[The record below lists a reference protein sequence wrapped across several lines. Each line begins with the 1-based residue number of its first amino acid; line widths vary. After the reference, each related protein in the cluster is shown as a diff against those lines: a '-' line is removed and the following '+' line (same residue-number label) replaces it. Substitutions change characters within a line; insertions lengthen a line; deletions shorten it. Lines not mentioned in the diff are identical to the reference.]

1 MSQIIQEN
9 NSQGSNQAQ
18 ESDPEMKKQ
27 QYSFIKSDTQ
37 VERKGKKL
45 TIHSFYKNQTDRY
58 LDGLKSKK
66 SNDTSDIMNNSFQAP
81 NNLEQEYE
89 QNKDQEIF
97 IRKNDRKQSTKQF
110 YQKNVMKMLEKFAT
124 KKENGQTVIDNNNS
138 NQTNQNDINYSEKRD
153 EESQIYMNNSLYQ
166 ESIKL
171 IELKKNLEMMESKQS
186 HLIQLTNDD
195 ILQLQNQSIKQETQQ
210 QSISVFFDSNT
221 NSKVSAMKG
230 NRRNQSIQKQQP
242 KVQFP
247 FIEQNNQNQEN
258 TQNLIIGQNDEIKLD
273 LSKLN
278 AINRMEKKRRQNE
291 TQSAN
296 SKRSIRSNWTSK
308 TFKEKAEEVAVP
320 AVGTAI
326 VGSLG
331 VMLAKNVLKGKQQ
344 LLGIIPAL
352 ACSAYYYYKVKKQNE
367 VEMDFEDEEDVN
379 SEEEQDS
386 TRLEQ

>member
-9 NSQGSNQAQ
+9 NSQVSNQAQ
-18 ESDPEMKKQ
+18 ESDQEMKKQ
-27 QYSFIKSDTQ
+27 QYQFIQSENQ
-37 VERKGKKL
+37 VLRKGKKH
-45 TIHSFYKNQTDRY
+45 TIHQFYKNQTDRY
-58 LDGLKSKK
+58 LETLKSKK
-66 SNDTSDIMNNSFQAP
+66 SNDTSEIMNNSFQAP
-81 NNLEQEYE
+81 NNSEQDQE
-89 QNKDQEIF
+89 QNKDQQLF

-110 YQKNVMKMLEKFAT
+110 YQKNVMKMLEKFA
-124 KKENGQTVIDNNNS
+124 KKENGQTIDDNINS
-138 NQTNQNDINYSEKRD
+138 NQTNQNDINYSEKRN
-153 EESQIYMNNSLYQ
+153 EESQIYMNNSLFQ

-171 IELKKNLEMMESKQS
+171 IELKKNLEIMQSKQS
-186 HLIQLTNDD
+186 PLIQLTKDD
-195 ILQLQNQSIKQETQQ
+195 ILQLQNQQIKQDTTQQ
-210 QSISVFFDSNT
+210 NINVFFNSNT

-230 NRRNQSIQKQQP
+230 NRRNQSIQKSQP

-247 FIEQNNQNQEN
+247 FLEQNNLDQEIN
-258 TQNLIIGQNDEIKLD
+258 QNLILGQNEEIKLD

-278 AINRMEKKRRQNE
+278 AINRMEKKKKKNE

-296 SKRSIRSNWTSK
+296 SKRSIRSNWTNK

-367 VEMDFEDEEDVN
+367 VEQEFEDEEDIN